1 MATKSFSVAM
11 KGFLQ
16 DELAISVGLCSAKYT
31 ESARIHQHSVEVE
44 LALAYPLS
52 LIGLNYTWN
61 SAACGGPAP
70 LGIPRIP
77 SMYSVVIA
85 YFHSYAIA
93 ITHLDA
99 PGGWCLRHI
108 SPRSVAKSG
117 MCVSN
122 CSSRRPIDSPSQCTE
137 QLVLCAERIIVTPI
151 EAVQARHR
159 KFRVAVAYQA
169 GETVLRHG
177 H

>member
-77 SMYSVVIA
+77 SMYSVVIPD
-85 YFHSYAIA
+85 FHSYAIA
-93 ITHLDA
+93 ILDA
-99 PGGWCLRHI
+99 PRDG
-108 SPRSVAKSG
+108 
-117 MCVSN
+117 
-122 CSSRRPIDSPSQCTE
+122 
-137 QLVLCAERIIVTPI
+137 VLDTYLLDLKQNLECAS
-151 EAVQARHR
+151 A
-159 KFRVAVAYQA
+159 
-169 GETVLRHG
+169 TVLLVGQLTHLLNVPNSSYCVPNVLSLLLLRQFKHATVSFV
-177 H
+177 